1 MIVLYSMDGCPQCV
15 TAENI
20 LKQRGLDYEV
30 KKVGRDITRD
40 ELVALLPVGER
51 QMPQFEID
59 GKIIGSINS
68 FQAHMRGNQ

>member
-15 TAENI
+15 TAEGI
-20 LKQRGLDYEV
+20 IKQRGLDYEV

-51 QMPQFEID
+51 QMPQIEVD
-59 GKIIGSINS
+59 GHIIGSLPAL
-68 FQAHMRGNQ
+68 QTYLRGIQ